1 MNSWNTYA
9 SMANNTQHH
18 SWKKI
23 RQHWLRLSSDTCQ
36 LPHSYSASS
45 SLHPVYSFSIT
56 MTGVHT
62 FHGWPGLDAG
72 YKQPVRVD
80 ESNRA
85 QGLRQHESH
94 HLPRRLH
101 LLLHG
106 VHSRRDLE
114 TTQRHGME
122 WSECWLHRLWL
133 PHILSQHP
141 RLFLQLHLWTIQ
153 HCWCGYHHLSSGLLQ
168 DAQNWRQSY
177 KYHKNLVNYFLSL
190 WSWKKLFS

>member
-23 RQHWLRLSSDTCQ
+23 RQHRLRLSSDTCQ

-72 YKQPVRVD
+72 YKQPVRVMKAIEHKASD
-80 ESNRA
+80 NMSPIIFLVASISFSMACIPDVISKPLRDMGWNGASVDFTAYDFPIFCLNIPGFSCSYIYGQSSTADVDTTIYLLDYYRMLKTGANRTNIT
-85 QGLRQHESH
+85 R
-94 HLPRRLH
+94 
-101 LLLHG
+101 
-106 VHSRRDLE
+106 
-114 TTQRHGME
+114 T
-122 WSECWLHRLWL
+122 
-133 PHILSQHP
+133 
-141 RLFLQLHLWTIQ
+141 
-153 HCWCGYHHLSSGLLQ
+153 
-168 DAQNWRQSY
+168 
-177 KYHKNLVNYFLSL
+177 
-190 WSWKKLFS
+190 